1 MLHRYRTTS
10 REKTCCLLKRLIHIT
25 NTPKMSNAKHISNP
39 LKLAI
44 NIIAILLNA
53 NLRGLEMC
61 LAMFVL
67 KHPGNCSFPP
77 CKSSDFQ
84 LWLELL
90 PVFLI
95 SKKNCNQTVHSITI
109 FIFQP
114 LWLKSKNQSFLFWG
128 EKTPIFNSLYT
139 CLLDY
144 FESKHILE
152 QLQNNKI
159 SF

>member
-1 MLHRYRTTS
+1 MPLRKAKKTHDASIKQSNMLHRYRTTS

-44 NIIAILLNA
+44 TIIAILLNA

-95 SKKNCNQTVHSITI
+95 SKKNCSQTVHSITI

-114 LWLKSKNQSFLFWG
+114 LWLKVQKSIISILGGKN
-128 EKTPIFNSLYT
+128 P
-139 CLLDY
+139 Y
-144 FESKHILE
+144 F
-152 QLQNNKI
+152 Q
-159 SF
+159 

>member
-1 MLHRYRTTS
+1 MPLRKAKKTHDASIKQSNMLHRYRTTS

-44 NIIAILLNA
+44 NIIAILFSA

-114 LWLKSKNQSFLFWG
+114 LWLKVQKSIISILGGKN
-128 EKTPIFNSLYT
+128 P
-139 CLLDY
+139 Y
-144 FESKHILE
+144 F
-152 QLQNNKI
+152 Q
-159 SF
+159 

>member
-1 MLHRYRTTS
+1 MPLRKAKKTHDASIKQSNMLHRYRTTS
-10 REKTCCLLKRLIHIT
+10 TEKTCCLLKRLIHIT

-44 NIIAILLNA
+44 NIIAILFNA

-77 CKSSDFQ
+77 CNSSGFQ

-95 SKKNCNQTVHSITI
+95 SKKNCNQTVYSITI

-114 LWLKSKNQSFLFWG
+114 LWLKVQKS
-128 EKTPIFNSLYT
+128 T
-139 CLLDY
+139 
-144 FESKHILE
+144 
-152 QLQNNKI
+152 I
-159 SF
+159 SISGGKKPYSQ